1 MTSNKLTELVKR
13 ICFTIIT
20 STTTAGSG
28 HTTSSLSA
36 VELTS
41 VLFFGGFFKQDIS
54 NFNNVLNDKFILSK
68 GHAAPLLYSLYEA
81 AGVLSHKEMLTLRK
95 FNSPLQG
102 HPTPQLPF
110 VDVATGSLG
119 QGLSVGLGMALG
131 IRLKI
136 KELGLTPKKEPTVWV
151 LLGDSEMAEGQVWEA
166 MEIASYYNVNN
177 LVGIVDINRL
187 GQSGETDLAWDVE
200 TYKKRIG
207 TFGWHV
213 LEIKNGHNI
222 EEIQKIF
229 EKANGLNTVRTQKPI
244 MILARTVK
252 GKGVPFLEDKLGWHG
267 IPVPKDRLQE
277 ALDAIGPYDKKI
289 KGVIASPPVVDLTLQ
304 NKTNQVL
311 KRLNFIIG
319 GTSKE
324 SAPCVIPASS
334 KGRLTSGQK
343 AGIQT
348 MISNTK
354 MSHLRLDPC
363 LRRDDKQEEMLQV
376 TSYKLQ
382 EKIAT
387 REAFGDALSD
397 LGTSNNQVVALD
409 AEVGN
414 STYTERLKKTNPAH
428 FFQMFIDEGN
438 MISVGLGLSKMGYV
452 PFISTFA
459 AFFTR
464 AFDQI
469 RMSQY
474 STNDQRPTTINIIG
488 SHCGVSI
495 GADGASQMGLE
506 DIAMMRSI
514 RESTVLYP
522 SDAVSTYKITQTL
535 ASRTGIN
542 YLRTTRAKTPI
553 LYEEKEEFPIG
564 GLKIHFCSSNTSSSH
579 SRVVQRA
586 IDLWSKGGNPEDNH
600 TIENHRLD
608 PLLRGDDTK
617 INALIV
623 AAGITLHEALKAQ
636 KILAKKKIY
645 TIVVDLYSVKPL
657 DSKTLLELA
666 KKTKH
671 IVVVED
677 HYEAGGIGEAVASVI
692 LGTPTLRRRT
702 PGSSNDSGQARMTF
716 THLCVRKEPRSGTP
730 EELLRYEE
738 IDAEA
743 IIKTIV

>member
-1 MTSNKLTELVKR
+1 MTSYDKLIQLTHR
-13 ICFTIIT
+13 IRYNIVT
-20 STTTAGSG
+20 STTETGSG
-28 HTTSSLSA
+28 HTTSALSA

-41 VLFFGGFFKQDIS
+41 VLFFGGFFKQDIA
-54 NFNNVLNDKFILSK
+54 NFNNILNDKFILSK

-95 FNSPLQG
+95 FNSPFQG
-102 HPTPQLPF
+102 HPTPQVPF

-119 QGLSVGLGMALG
+119 QGLSIGLGMALG
-131 IRLKI
+131 IRLKM
-136 KELGLTPKKEPTVWV
+136 KQLGLTPKREPTVWV

-200 TYKKRIG
+200 TYKKRIE

-213 LEIKNGHNI
+213 IEIKNGHNI
-222 EEIQKIF
+222 EEIQKAF
-229 EKANGLNTVRTQKPI
+229 TKANALNTIRTQKPI
-244 MILARTVK
+244 MILARTIK
-252 GKGVPFLEDKLGWHG
+252 GKGVPFLEDKQGWHG

-277 ALDAIGPYDKKI
+277 ALDAIGPYDTKV
-289 KGVIASPPVVDLTLQ
+289 KGIITKPPTVDLKLH
-304 NKTNQVL
+304 NETNRVL
-311 KRLNFIIG
+311 KKLSFIIG
-319 GTSKE
+319 GT
-324 SAPCVIPASS
+324 
-334 KGRLTSGQK
+334 G
-343 AGIQT
+343 GIYDKT
-348 MISNTK
+348 
-354 MSHLRLDPC
+354 HL
-363 LRRDDKQEEMLQV
+363 
-376 TSYKLQ
+376 
-382 EKIAT
+382 IAT

-397 LGTSNNQVVALD
+397 LGTSNKKVVALD

-414 STYTERLKKTNPAH
+414 STYTERLKKTSPSH

-438 MISVGLGLSKMGYV
+438 MVSVGLGLSKMGYV

-469 RMSQY
+469 RMAQY
-474 STNDQRPTTINIIG
+474 SVSTNSTNLTNSTINIIG

-514 RESTVLYP
+514 RESTLLYP
-522 SDAVSTYKITQTL
+522 SDAVSTYKLTQTL

-542 YLRTTRAKTPI
+542 YLRTTRAKMPV
-553 LYEEKEEFPIG
+553 LYDKNEEFPIG
-564 GLKIHFCSSNTSSSH
+564 GLKIHYCH
-579 SRVVQRA
+579 PPRA
-586 IDLWSKGGNPEDNH
+586 
-600 TIENHRLD
+600 
-608 PLLRGDDTK
+608 DDTR
-617 INALIV
+617 INAVIV

-645 TIVVDLYSVKPL
+645 IIVVDLYSIKPL
-657 DSKTLLELA
+657 DSKTLLELV

-671 IVVVED
+671 IIVVED
-677 HYEAGGIGEAVASVI
+677 HYEAGGIGEAV
-692 LGTPTLRRRT
+692 L
-702 PGSSNDSGQARMTF
+702 SSLSSSRYPLTTSHSF
-716 THLCVRKEPRSGTP
+716 THLCVRKEPRSGTM

-743 IIKTIV
+743 IIKIVE

>member
-1 MTSNKLTELVKR
+1 
-13 ICFTIIT
+13 
-20 STTTAGSG
+20 
-28 HTTSSLSA
+28 
-36 VELTS
+36 
-41 VLFFGGFFKQDIS
+41 
-54 NFNNVLNDKFILSK
+54 
-68 GHAAPLLYSLYEA
+68 
-81 AGVLSHKEMLTLRK
+81 
-95 FNSPLQG
+95 
-102 HPTPQLPF
+102 
-110 VDVATGSLG
+110 
-119 QGLSVGLGMALG
+119 
-131 IRLKI
+131 
-136 KELGLTPKKEPTVWV
+136 
-151 LLGDSEMAEGQVWEA
+151 

-187 GQSGETDLAWDVE
+187 GQSGETELAWDVE

-474 STNDQRPTTINIIG
+474 STNDQRPTIINIIG

-522 SDAVSTYKITQTL
+522 SDAVSTYKLTQTL

-564 GLKIHFCSSNTSSSH
+564 GCKIHFCH
-579 SRVVQRA
+579 S
-586 IDLWSKGGNPEDNH
+586 
-600 TIENHRLD
+600 
-608 PLLRGDDTK
+608 LLRGDDTK

-738 IDAEA
+738 IDAEG
-743 IIKTIV
+743 IIAVIASQS

>member
-1 MTSNKLTELVKR
+1 MAVDIISSLCHR
-13 ICFTIIT
+13 IRHNIIT
-20 STTTAGSG
+20 STTEAGSG
-28 HTTSSLSA
+28 HTSSSLSA

-41 VLFFGGFFKQDIS
+41 VLFFDGFFKQDET
-54 NFNNVLNDKFILSK
+54 NFNNILNDKFILSK

-81 AGVLSHKEMLTLRK
+81 AGVLTHKEMLSLRK
-95 FNSPLQG
+95 FSSPLQG
-102 HPTPQLPF
+102 HPTPQVPF
-110 VDVATGSLG
+110 VDVTTGSLG

-131 IRLKI
+131 LRLKM
-136 KELGLTPKKEPTVWV
+136 KELGLTPRQEPTVWV

-177 LVGIVDINRL
+177 LIGIVDINRL
-187 GQSGETDLAWDVE
+187 GQSGETDLAWDVG
-200 TYKKRIG
+200 TYKKRIE

-222 EEIQKIF
+222 EEIKRIF
-229 EKANGLNTVRTQKPI
+229 EKANKLNTVQTQKPI

-252 GKGVPFLEDKLGWHG
+252 GKGVPFLEDKPGWHG
-267 IPVPKDRLQE
+267 KVVPKERLQE

-289 KGVIASPPVVDLTLQ
+289 KGIIAKPPTVDVKLQ
-304 NKTNQVL
+304 NDTKKILEKIDFV
-311 KRLNFIIG
+311 IG

-324 SAPCVIPASS
+324 SSPCVIPA
-334 KGRLTSGQK
+334 Q

-354 MSHLRLDPC
+354 MDHLRLDPC

-397 LGTSNNQVVALD
+397 LGKSNKQVIALD

-414 STYTERLKKTNPAH
+414 STYAQRLKETNPSH
-428 FFQMFIDEGN
+428 FFQMFIDEEN
-438 MISVGLGLSKMGYV
+438 MVSVGLGLSKIGYI

-459 AFFTR
+459 TFFTR

-469 RMSQY
+469 RMAQY
-474 STNDQRPTTINIIG
+474 SVTISPPSADQLRSAKISKNTDKLISTDFNRSQLISTLNIIG
-488 SHCGVSI
+488 SHAGVSI

-514 RESTVLYP
+514 RQSTVLYP
-522 SDAVSTYKITQTL
+522 SDAVSTYKLTQ
-535 ASRTGIN
+535 AFSSRTGIN
-542 YLRTTRAKTPI
+542 YLRTTREKTPV
-553 LYEEKEEFPIG
+553 LYDNDEEFPIG
-564 GLKIHFCSSNTSSSH
+564 GCKVHYCHFERSEK
-579 SRVVQRA
+579 SRPIGRKKNA
-586 IDLWSKGGNPEDNH
+586 S
-600 TIENHRLD
+600 LD
-608 PLLRGDDTK
+608 FSVAKNSFEMTYTAV
-617 INALIV
+617 II

-636 KILAKKKIY
+636 KILLKKKMY
-645 TIVVDLYSVKPL
+645 TTVVDLYSIKPL
-657 DSKTLLELA
+657 DSKTLVELA
-666 KKTKH
+666 QKTNH

-677 HYEAGGIGEAVASVI
+677 HYEAGGIGEAVLHSLSEFRVQS
-692 LGTPTLRRRT
+692 
-702 PGSSNDSGQARMTF
+702 PGSKVPCPRFS
-716 THLCVRKEPRSGTP
+716 HLCVRKEPRSGTP
-730 EELLRYEE
+730 AELLNYEE

-743 IIKTIV
+743 IVAVIASLS